1 MSSDGK
7 VSFAAF
13 IYGDDGVNTI
23 NNLNVKL
30 IGFDAGDTV
39 RSATVLSPG
48 FSSLQTLQPVNIFRI
63 DGEALFSYYKV
74 FFCFNDVLLY

>member
-7 VSFAAF
+7 ASFAAF
-13 IYGDDGVNTI
+13 IYGDDGVDTI
-23 NNLNVKL
+23 NNLLYVKL

-39 RSATVLSPG
+39 KSATVLSPG

-63 DGEALFSYYKV
+63 DGKALYS
-74 FFCFNDVLLY
+74 